1 MKKTTNPAL
10 QPVPLLNSLKKVH
23 SMKTTLRTLSLAL
36 LGCASTVSFAV
47 DLTFWSWR
55 VEDKDFYETI
65 AREYKA
71 ISGDD
76 VKFSPYKN
84 TEYAAVLSAA
94 LAAGSGPDII
104 HTRAYGGLAALAD
117 ADYLV
122 PVNKTNVPNLAPFG
136 DAVMLGAI
144 GRKPPHDKNT
154 YGVPFATQSLGIFFN
169 REVLARAGITAAPKT
184 WDEFKNICKT
194 LKEKR
199 IACLANG
206 SKESPILEQMF
217 GVIGPNFYGGT
228 AYFNALMNGSKNFN
242 DPGFVRA
249 IEEVVALKDFMP
261 QNQMGVGENESRALF
276 AAGGAAY
283 YMTGTWNIDTI
294 KDLNPKADF
303 GIMPAPPLVA
313 GGPSY
318 VSTFA
323 DGNYSINAKSTKR
336 EAALKF
342 LNYLASRDFGQ
353 KFTRELKQMS
363 AVPEVK
369 ATDPVLAPY
378 AELTSKHG
386 TPFLMLVGFR
396 YQNPNGSVL
405 LRDGMQKVM
414 QGQGTPASLAADI
427 QTGLATWHK
436 PLQK

>member
-1 MKKTTNPAL
+1 MKKST
-10 QPVPLLNSLKKVH
+10 
-23 SMKTTLRTLSLAL
+23 MRTTLRTLGLAL
-36 LGCASTVSFAV
+36 VGCASSVSFAA

-55 VEDKDFYETI
+55 IEDKEFYEAI
-65 AREYKA
+65 AKEYKA

-84 TEYAAVLSAA
+84 TEYATVLSAA

-122 PVNKTNVPNLAPFG
+122 PVNKTNVPNLAAFG
-136 DAVMLGAI
+136 EGVMLGAI

-154 YGVPFATQSLGIFFN
+154 YGVPFATQSLGIFYN
-169 REVLARAGITAAPKT
+169 KQVLAGAGITTQPRT
-184 WDEFKNICKT
+184 WDEFKNVCKT

-199 IACLANG
+199 IACIANG
-206 SKESPILEQMF
+206 SKEAPILEQIF

-228 AYFNALMNGSKNFN
+228 AFFNAVMNGSKTFN
-242 DPGFVRA
+242 DPGFIKA

-261 QNQMGVGENESRALF
+261 QNQMGVGENESRTLF

-303 GIMPAPPLVA
+303 DIMPAPPLVA
-313 GGPSY
+313 GGPSF

-323 DGNYSINAKSTKR
+323 DGNYSINAKSQKR
-336 EAALKF
+336 DAALKF
-342 LNYLASRDFGQ
+342 LNFLASRDFGQ
-353 KFTRELKQMS
+353 KFTKELKQMS
-363 AVPEVK
+363 AVPGVK
-369 ATDPVLAPY
+369 ATDPVLASY
-378 AELTSKHG
+378 ADQTSRHG

-396 YQNPNGSVL
+396 YQNPNGSVM
-405 LRDGMQKVM
+405 LRDGIQKVM
-414 QGQGTPASLAADI
+414 QGQGTATSLAAEI

>member
-1 MKKTTNPAL
+1 MKVFIRTMGLAL
-10 QPVPLLNSLKKVH
+10 AGYAS
-23 SMKTTLRTLSLAL
+23 TLSIA
-36 LGCASTVSFAV
+36 A

-55 VEDKDFYETI
+55 VEDKAFYEMI
-65 AREYKA
+65 AKEYKA

-84 TEYAAVLSAA
+84 TEYPAVLQAA

-136 DAVMLGAI
+136 DAVMLGAS

-154 YGVPFATQSLGIFFN
+154 YGVPFATQSLGIFYN
-169 REVLARAGITAAPKT
+169 KQVLAGAGITAQPRT
-184 WDEFKNICKT
+184 WEEFKNVCRA

-199 IACLANG
+199 IACIANG
-206 SKESPILEQMF
+206 SKESLTLEQMF
-217 GVIGPNFYGGT
+217 GVVGPNFYGGT
-228 AYFNALMNGSKNFN
+228 AFFNGVMNGTKNFS
-242 DPGFVRA
+242 DPGFIKA
-249 IEEVVALKDFMP
+249 IEEVVALKDYMP
-261 QNQMGVGENESRALF
+261 PNQMGIGENESRTLF
-276 AAGGAAY
+276 AGGGAAY
-283 YMTGTWNIDTI
+283 LMTGTWNIDTI

-303 GIMPAPPLVA
+303 DIMPAPPLVA
-313 GGPSY
+313 GGSPY

-342 LNYLASRDFGQ
+342 LNYLASREFGQ
-353 KFTRELKQMS
+353 KFTNELKQFS
-363 AVPEVK
+363 AVPGVK
-369 ATDPVLAPY
+369 ATDPLLLSYGEQTAR
-378 AELTSKHG
+378 SG
-386 TPFLMLVGFR
+386 TPYLMLVGFR
-396 YQNPNGSVL
+396 YQNPNGSVV

-414 QGQGTPASLAADI
+414 QGQGTAASLAAEV
-427 QTGLATWHK
+427 QAALATWHK
-436 PLQK
+436 PFQK

>member
-1 MKKTTNPAL
+1 MKEATSRLLSARHPTNP
-10 QPVPLLNSLKKVH
+10 PKKAH
-23 SMKTTLRTLSLAL
+23 TMKTKLRTIALAIV
-36 LGCASTVSFAV
+36 GCASSFTFAAE
-47 DLTFWSWR
+47 LTFWSWR
-55 VEDKDFYETI
+55 VEDKAFYEMI
-65 AREYKA
+65 AKEYKA

-84 TEYAAVLSAA
+84 AEYATVLSAA

-122 PVNKTNVPNLAPFG
+122 PVNKSNVPNLAAFG

-169 REVLARAGITAAPKT
+169 REVLARAGITTPPKT
-184 WDEFKNICKT
+184 WDEFKNNCKT

-199 IACLANG
+199 IACIANG
-206 SKESPILEQMF
+206 SKESPILEQIF
-217 GVIGPNFYGGT
+217 GVVGPNFYGGS
-228 AYFNALMNGSKNFN
+228 AFFNGVMNGSKNFN
-242 DPGFVRA
+242 DPGFVKA
-249 IEEVVALKDFMP
+249 IEEVVALKDYMP
-261 QNQMGVGENESRALF
+261 QNQMGVGENESRTLF

-323 DGNYSINAKSTKR
+323 DGNYAINAKSPKR
-336 EAALKF
+336 DAALKF

-353 KFTRELKQMS
+353 KFTQELLQTS
-363 AVPEVK
+363 AVPGVK
-369 ATDPVLAPY
+369 ATDPLLASY
-378 AELTSKHG
+378 GEQTSKFG

-396 YQNPNGSVL
+396 YQNPNGSVM

-414 QGQGTPASLAADI
+414 QGQGSPASLAAEI
-427 QTGLATWHK
+427 QAGLATWHK
-436 PLQK
+436 PFQK